1 METLKIMGKEFTK
14 DGKVIIDDKT
24 FKIKSTELMQFSL
37 KELSILDH
45 TDRCKGTK
53 MPPDYVPINKFTD
66 KTSAGLE
73 KAICRFLTL
82 HGHQAERIK
91 NTGVAK
97 DNTKIVT
104 DVLGRTRKI
113 GSIEWRKGTGTNGTH
128 DVHSTIKV
136 NISGHNVG
144 IKVTWEVK
152 IGKDTIKPAQLEYAK
167 KVEDAGGRAYF
178 VRTWLDFYT
187 KYIEFINQYKIL

>member
-14 DGKVIIDDKT
+14 DGKVIIDGET

-37 KELSILDH
+37 KQLSVLDH
-45 TDRCKGTK
+45 TERCKTTS
-53 MPPDYVPINKFTD
+53 MRPDYVPINKFTD

-97 DNTKIVT
+97 DNTRIVT
-104 DVLGRTRKI
+104 DVLGRRRKI

-136 NISGHNVG
+136 NISGHIVG
-144 IKVTWEVK
+144 VKVTWEVK
-152 IGKDTIKPAQLEYAK
+152 IGKDTIKPAQLDYAK
-167 KVEDAGGRAYF
+167 SVEASGGRAYF
-178 VRTWLDFYT
+178 VRTWEDFYT
-187 KYIEFINQYKIL
+187 KYIEFINQYKQI